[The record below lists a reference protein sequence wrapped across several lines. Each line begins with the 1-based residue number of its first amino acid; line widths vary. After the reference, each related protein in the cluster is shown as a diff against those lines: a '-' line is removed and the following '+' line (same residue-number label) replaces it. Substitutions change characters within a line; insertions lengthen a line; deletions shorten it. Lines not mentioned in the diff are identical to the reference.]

1 MAKRSFEKMEVVYVP
16 GIGLTPLPQN
26 EADALL
32 EPVIEG
38 IKARRSLKE
47 SKKQYS
53 SRNKGVHKKGVQ
65 KWKS

>member
-32 EPVIEG
+32 IPVIEG

-47 SKKQYS
+47 NKNQYG